1 MGVPLPGFDSIEDVI
16 KHVRA
21 TQPQGYETRAAT
33 VFRYLDGAW
42 QEDTRSALA
51 RVFPL
56 SHQKMQPIGLPLI
69 ERVSETKATAFD
81 GDPSF
86 DLVADDG
93 TEVETAAD
101 GVTTWESVVEDANV
115 LDVLR
120 RADERTVAGRLVFLR
135 VGWDTD
141 TGRVRIDRF
150 DPQLVFPIYDV
161 DTPTMASA
169 SMVVLELTPDVW
181 NGKPRKRYEVWTAVV
196 NDLGQ
201 TEDARAFIVDERGD
215 LLADVGVDGANPY
228 VAPNGPVPE
237 GEPTYAVLPVVAFGD
252 LADGPWPEP
261 RESLVDA
268 QRAMNVRKTNLHHV
282 EILQAHGQW
291 ISGRTSR
298 DADSWSG
305 APSARGSE
313 DSRLGRWRSAPS
325 GGAQIPIGPDSIIDV
340 PFGRDLANVPIQA
353 QIANLRASDAAETK
367 DVAVFEGIPVGRITG
382 DAREVSG
389 VALQVEN
396 APLARYR
403 QKRLATF
410 RRPVEELLDLI
421 RIVWNTHVEAN
432 RRFPL
437 AWGRFTPDTPPVVV
451 DPVAMLDRAE
461 RMKRSGLFTLA
472 ECRAAATGESVEDAA
487 KFLEEH
493 ADELASATS
502 ASVAATRV
510 FPSAL
515 AQARGATQPQ
525 PGPGQQ
531 PQPSE
536 SQPQP
541 TPQG

>member
-1 MGVPLPGFDSIEDVI
+1 MGAPLPGFDSIEDVI
-16 KHVRA
+16 KHVQA
-21 TQPQGYETRAAT
+21 TQPQGYASRAAT
-33 VFRYLDGAW
+33 VFRYLDGCW

-56 SHQKMQPIGLPLI
+56 SHAKMVPVGLPLI

-93 TEVETAAD
+93 TEVEFAAD
-101 GVTTWESVVEDANV
+101 GVTTWKSVVQDANV

-135 VGWDTD
+135 VGWDSD
-141 TGRVRIDRF
+141 TSRVRIDRF
-150 DPQLVFPIYDV
+150 DPQLVFPVYDV
-161 DTPTMASA
+161 DQPTMASA
-169 SMVVLELTPDVW
+169 SMVVLELAPDVW

-196 NDLGQ
+196 SETGQ
-201 TEDARAFIVDERGD
+201 TEDARAFIVDEKGEW
-215 LLADVGVDGANPY
+215 LADVGVDGENPY
-228 VAPNGPVPE
+228 RAPNGPD
-237 GEPTYAVLPVVAFGD
+237 GDGYAVLPVVAFGD
-252 LADGPWPEP
+252 VADGPWPEP

-291 ISGRTSR
+291 VSETTTR

-305 APSARGSE
+305 APSPRGSE
-313 DSRLGRWRSAPS
+313 ASRLGLNRNPAP
-325 GGAQIPIGPDSIIDV
+325 GGAQIPIGPDSIVNV
-340 PFGRDLANVPIQA
+340 PFGRSLANVPIQA

-389 VALQVEN
+389 VALQIEN

-403 QKRLATF
+403 HKRLATF
-410 RRPVEELLDLI
+410 RRPVEEMLDLI

-432 RRFPL
+432 RRFPPS
-437 AWGRFTPDTPPVVV
+437 WGRFTADTPPAVV

-461 RMKRSGLFTLA
+461 RMKRTGLFTPA
-472 ECRAAATGESVEDAA
+472 EVRAAATGESVEDAA

-493 ADELASATS
+493 AAELASATS
-502 ASVAATRV
+502 TALAATRV

-515 AQARGATQPQ
+515 AQARGATAT
-525 PGPGQQ
+525 

-536 SQPQP
+536 TQAQPAAQSQ
-541 TPQG
+541 G